1 MEFRADMHSHTNCSD
16 GMISPLEL
24 IELAKS
30 QGLSALSITDHDSIQ
45 AYTQESFAKASSIGL
60 HLCTGVEFSCQI
72 KGVNIHILGYDFDI
86 ENKEIQELCAK
97 HKTRRFER
105 NRKILYKLRTQGIL
119 IEERELEEFKMDGVI
134 GRPHIA
140 ALMVKKG
147 IVSSVKEAFNKY
159 LGDGKCCF
167 DPGVCFSIVD
177 TIKVIHKAGGKAFI
191 AHPHL
196 IKRSKILKE
205 VLTLPFDGIEC
216 FYGIFSRRDNNKWLE
231 IAKDKNW
238 LICGGSDFHGD
249 SKPQNRMGSSWIDQ
263 ENFFKIYE
271 KNKHGTF

>member
-1 MEFRADMHSHTNCSD
+1 
-16 GMISPLEL
+16 
-24 IELAKS
+24 
-30 QGLSALSITDHDSIQ
+30 
-45 AYTQESFAKASSIGL
+45 
-60 HLCTGVEFSCQI
+60 
-72 KGVNIHILGYDFDI
+72 
-86 ENKEIQELCAK
+86 
-97 HKTRRFER
+97 
-105 NRKILYKLRTQGIL
+105 
-119 IEERELEEFKMDGVI
+119 MDGVI

-216 FYGIFSRRDNNKWLE
+216 FYGIFLE
-231 IAKDKNW
+231 EITING
-238 LICGGSDFHGD
+238 LRL
-249 SKPQNRMGSSWIDQ
+249 Q
-263 ENFFKIYE
+263 KI
-271 KNKHGTF
+271 KIG

>member
-16 GMISPLEL
+16 GMFSPLEL

-45 AYTQESFAKASSIGL
+45 AYTQESFAKASSLGL
-60 HLCTGVEFSCQI
+60 LLCTGVEFSCQI
-72 KGVNIHILGYDFDI
+72 KGVNIHILGYDFDV
-86 ENKEIQELCAK
+86 ENKEIQELCQK

-119 IEERELEEFKMDGVI
+119 IEERELEEFK
-134 GRPHIA
+134 
-140 ALMVKKG
+140 G

-167 DPGVCFSIVD
+167 DAGVCFSISD

-196 IKRSKILKE
+196 IKRNKILKE
-205 VLTLPFDGIEC
+205 VLSLPFDGIEC
-216 FYGIFSRRDNNKWLE
+216 FYGVFSRRDNNKWLE

-238 LICGGSDFHGD
+238 LISGGSDFHGD

-271 KNKHGTF
+271 KNKYGLV